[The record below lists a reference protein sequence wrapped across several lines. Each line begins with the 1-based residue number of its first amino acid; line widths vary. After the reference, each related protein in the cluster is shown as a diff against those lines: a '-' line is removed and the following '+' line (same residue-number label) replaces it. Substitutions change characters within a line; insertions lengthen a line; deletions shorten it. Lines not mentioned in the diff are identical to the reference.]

1 MFKAQNKINQQ
12 CPFSYPTI
20 PQNYIFR
27 NSISISQNQIYSNN
41 NNYNIQISS
50 NQLKENSKM
59 LNSPD
64 LKINYEQISS
74 SPFKPKNFKIFQ
86 NYNQCSFEDL
96 KTNASNSNES
106 LLSNSNS
113 QMTFNLR
120 KSYENIQSSNL
131 LINNNISFNNSPI
144 CNIRRSNSNFN
155 EIFYHNNYFL
165 NNISVNNLFT
175 PNINNFDNESNLDNK
190 LFNNDNSNENC
201 LNELIRD
208 SKKNGKVHFNKFNSM
223 KENSSSDNTVILT
236 IRIKV
241 SKNDYRIFNLKK
253 YDDLFISIQKFFDIN
268 KIKYELIRPT
278 VIKIF
283 STLNKIFWLC
293 NSKIGIYDQQY
304 LKTLYKIW
312 LKNGQKIPKFNE
324 EESDS
329 SSLSEDSKG
338 ESKSYQAENSLEN
351 NDNIRQ
357 DTAKSY

>member
-1 MFKAQNKINQQ
+1 MFKDQTKINQQ
-12 CPFSYPTI
+12 YPFSYPTI
-20 PQNYIFR
+20 PQNNIFR

-113 QMTFNLR
+113 QLTFNLR

-293 NSKIGIYDQQY
+293 NSKIGIYDQKY

-329 SSLSEDSKG
+329 SSLSEESKG

>member
-1 MFKAQNKINQQ
+1 MFKAQTKINQQ

-20 PQNYIFR
+20 PQNNIFR

-74 SPFKPKNFKIFQ
+74 SPFKPKNFKLFQ
-86 NYNQCSFEDL
+86 NYNQSSFEDL

-113 QMTFNLR
+113 QLTFNLR

-155 EIFYHNNYFL
+155 EIFCHKNYFF

-175 PNINNFDNESNLDNK
+175 PNINNFDNENNFDNQ
-190 LFNNDNSNENC
+190 LYNNDNSNENG
-201 LNELIRD
+201 LNEFIRD
-208 SKKNGKVHFNKFNSM
+208 SKKNGKVHFNKFNSI

-241 SKNDYRIFNLKK
+241 SKDDYRIFNLKK

-268 KIKYELIRPT
+268 KIKSELIRPT

-293 NSKIGIYDQQY
+293 NSKIGIYDQKY

-312 LKNGQKIPKFNE
+312 LKNGQNIPKFNE
-324 EESDS
+324 EESES
-329 SSLSEDSKG
+329 SSLSEDSQS
-338 ESKSYQAENSLEN
+338 ESKSYQAVNSLEN
-351 NDNIRQ
+351 NDNNRQ

>member
-1 MFKAQNKINQQ
+1 MFKAQTKINQQ

-20 PQNYIFR
+20 PQNNIFR

-74 SPFKPKNFKIFQ
+74 SPFKPKKFKIFQ

-113 QMTFNLR
+113 QLTFNLR

-131 LINNNISFNNSPI
+131 LINNNISFNNLPI
-144 CNIRRSNSNFN
+144 CNLRRSNSNFN
-155 EIFYHNNYFL
+155 EIFCHKNYFL

-175 PNINNFDNESNLDNK
+175 PNINNFDNENNFDNT
-190 LFNNDNSNENC
+190 LFNNDNSNENS
-201 LNELIRD
+201 LNDLIRD

-293 NSKIGIYDQQY
+293 NSKIGIYDQKY

-329 SSLSEDSKG
+329 SSLSEESKG

>member
-1 MFKAQNKINQQ
+1 MFKAQTKINQQ

-20 PQNYIFR
+20 PQNNIFR

-293 NSKIGIYDQQY
+293 NSKIGIYDQKY